1 MRLPFRPILVAQLG
15 WLGAWGALGCSSD
28 HSLLAQK
35 PDGATPSDG
44 ASIYGTGGDNQT
56 IPRDSGLSSTDGAD
70 PEPPGAWTLTWV
82 NGLVDEE
89 STRVCFVPIVDGREV
104 PPAAPPVPSGDGL
117 PFAGTMVMGS
127 IPSVDLA
134 TNDLHPYLVPKSAG
148 VDPATTCDALLAAQA
163 ADASLTGLL
172 SLPIIPAGTLSD
184 PRSYLAVTTGCATPP
199 SPISDEDASD
209 GDAAGDDAASGDASS
224 ADASAA
230 KDAAVPMVPPAMVC
244 GLNATSASAGIV
256 LVRLSRIL
264 VAPKLGFQVVHASAA
279 TPDAVV
285 VFTQPLTGNTL
296 FSITKLGFG
305 QIAPAHDAK
314 AILHSDLRA
323 NAGSATVRV
332 APAGN
337 VGFAAVEGKLG
348 DILME
353 SGLDVSSLDASETF
367 TFVLLGARAGTSP
380 NRPWHPF
387 DAVLV
392 KNAPST
398 GAGDE

>member
-1 MRLPFRPILVAQLG
+1 M
-15 WLGAWGALGCSSD
+15 
-28 HSLLAQK
+28 
-35 PDGATPSDG
+35 
-44 ASIYGTGGDNQT
+44 
-56 IPRDSGLSSTDGAD
+56 
-70 PEPPGAWTLTWV
+70 
-82 NGLVDEE
+82 
-89 STRVCFVPIVDGREV
+89 
-104 PPAAPPVPSGDGL
+104 
-117 PFAGTMVMGS
+117 
-127 IPSVDLA
+127 
-134 TNDLHPYLVPKSAG
+134 
-148 VDPATTCDALLAAQA
+148 
-163 ADASLTGLL
+163 
-172 SLPIIPAGTLSD
+172 
-184 PRSYLAVTTGCATPP
+184 
-199 SPISDEDASD
+199 
-209 GDAAGDDAASGDASS
+209 
-224 ADASAA
+224 
-230 KDAAVPMVPPAMVC
+230 
-244 GLNATSASAGIV
+244 
-256 LVRLSRIL
+256 RLSRID

-305 QIAPAHDAK
+305 QIAPAHEAK

-323 NAGSATVRV
+323 NAGTATVRV

-337 VGFAAVEGKLG
+337 VGFAAVEGTLG